1 VQTSLKQYISQF
13 SKNLQTTRLKSSLQ
27 KIVVDLGSAGDG
39 VIHQTSDVRKKAK
52 LLFDHSFS
60 KIDKVIKN
68 YKLMALSKKE
78 LLEKF
83 LGQPIHK
90 AKKSSISKKLKT
102 IKRKSIRRKPR
113 P

>member
-13 SKNLQTTRLKSSLQ
+13 SKNLQTARLRSSLQ

-39 VIHQTSDVRKKAK
+39 VIHQTSGVRKKAK
-52 LLFDHSFS
+52 VLFDHSFF
-60 KIDKVIKN
+60 KIAKVIKN
-68 YKLMALSKKE
+68 YKQLALNKKE
-78 LLEKF
+78 LLEKI
-83 LGQPIHK
+83 LGQPIRK

-102 IKRKSIRRKPR
+102 IKRKPIRTKPR